1 MDPQAQISVFPT
13 LSPRRMSA
21 WVLSYCSRV
30 RLFATPWT
38 TAYHQAPLFRGFSR
52 QKYWSGFPCPSP
64 PSRMALVK
72 NFGLLTSGLTVTLS
86 IPSVFFVRAILFCA
100 YLLTYYHLM
109 STLCA
114 ARVQSLESQSE
125 RQFSDQTTIVKVK
138 VKVAQLRLTLI
149 DPMDYTV
156 HGLLQARIL

>member
-1 MDPQAQISVFPT
+1 
-13 LSPRRMSA
+13 
-21 WVLSYCSRV
+21 
-30 RLFATPWT
+30 
-38 TAYHQAPLFRGFSR
+38 
-52 QKYWSGFPCPSP
+52 
-64 PSRMALVK
+64 MALVK

>member
-1 MDPQAQISVFPT
+1 
-13 LSPRRMSA
+13 
-21 WVLSYCSRV
+21 
-30 RLFATPWT
+30 
-38 TAYHQAPLFRGFSR
+38 
-52 QKYWSGFPCPSP
+52 
-64 PSRMALVK
+64 
-72 NFGLLTSGLTVTLS
+72 
-86 IPSVFFVRAILFCA
+86 
-100 YLLTYYHLM
+100 M

-114 ARVQSLESQSE
+114 AMVQSLESQSE